1 MRQDSLVATTLPYVT
16 LLTLVSLVFF
26 FVKSYFV
33 MFLLFE
39 VLLLLSL
46 GLLRLTSKSER
57 VGEAISEMF
66 LWTLFGSFFLLLG
79 FFLFYLENG
88 ELLSFGSA
96 GMPTFKTPSSA
107 LIALFLVVGFG
118 VKVPSWP
125 FIS

>member
-1 MRQDSLVATTLPYVT
+1 VAGLATALVITLVFFFAILLVRQDSLVAMTLPYVA

-66 LWTLFGSFFLLLG
+66 L
-79 FFLFYLENG
+79 
-88 ELLSFGSA
+88 
-96 GMPTFKTPSSA
+96 
-107 LIALFLVVGFG
+107 
-118 VKVPSWP
+118 
-125 FIS
+125 

>member
-1 MRQDSLVATTLPYVT
+1 MATALVVTLVFFFAILLVRQDSLVATTLPYVT

-66 LWTLFGSFFLLLG
+66 L
-79 FFLFYLENG
+79 
-88 ELLSFGSA
+88 
-96 GMPTFKTPSSA
+96 
-107 LIALFLVVGFG
+107 
-118 VKVPSWP
+118 
-125 FIS
+125 